1 MRAQFTRSSR
11 IPSRSARTWPSPDA
25 ASSDEQAGIARI
37 VRIATLSKEAVVL
50 NFEHLIQIND
60 PLNPFVDSMTR
71 EQLWEGLVL
80 RAEQPQLFVL
90 GLDSCTILSREG
102 NVLERELHYG
112 QATVRDRVTLD
123 ASRSVRYDI
132 LPTADYVG
140 GSLTMTIE
148 QPDDL
153 QLFLRF
159 EYATTLPVST
169 DQDAVQTQ
177 EIVKSAYRE
186 NDIDTVRLIRQY
198 VQTKQEPG
206 SLH

>member
-1 MRAQFTRSSR
+1 M
-11 IPSRSARTWPSPDA
+11 
-25 ASSDEQAGIARI
+25 
-37 VRIATLSKEAVVL
+37 

-60 PLNPFVDSMTR
+60 PLNPLVESMTR

-80 RAEQPQLFVL
+80 RAEQPQLFVI
-90 GLDSCTILSREG
+90 GLDSCTILSRDG

-112 QATVRDRVTLD
+112 QATVRDRVTLQESD
-123 ASRSVRYDI
+123 SVRYDI
-132 LPTADYVG
+132 LPTAEHVG

-148 QPDDL
+148 QPDEL

-169 DQDAVQTQ
+169 TDQDAVRTQ

-198 VQTKQEPG
+198 VATKQEPG
-206 SLH
+206 PLH

>member
-1 MRAQFTRSSR
+1 
-11 IPSRSARTWPSPDA
+11 
-25 ASSDEQAGIARI
+25 
-37 VRIATLSKEAVVL
+37 L

-60 PLNPFVDSMTR
+60 PLNPLVESMTR
-71 EQLWEGLVL
+71 DQLWEGLVL
-80 RAEQPQLFVL
+80 RAEQPQLFVI

-112 QATVRDRVTLD
+112 QATVRDRVTLQEHQ
-123 ASRSVRYDI
+123 SVRYDI
-132 LPTADYVG
+132 QQTADYVG

-148 QPDDL
+148 QPDEL

-159 EYATTLPVST
+159 EYATTLPVSTT

-198 VQTKQEPG
+198 VATRQEPG
-206 SLH
+206 PLH